1 MQRPRFFS
9 FVDKMRMN
17 AKAQFPEYDIHIA
30 HRLSWHSI
38 VTLLEEPND
47 KRTFEMIDQ
56 LTVPARDF
64 GEPTLNGTPKGDSRV
79 RVAVLEVIN
88 KYGLYSKQTAK
99 VLNSIPYN
107 LRPGLATENMR
118 IKARPDAHF
127 LDQDFNMTPQ
137 SKELLPEGS
146 LESSDFMTLDEYDK
160 FERQFDKLYVK
171 PFLKSVERLL

>member
-1 MQRPRFFS
+1 M
-9 FVDKMRMN
+9 
-17 AKAQFPEYDIHIA
+17 
-30 HRLSWHSI
+30 
-38 VTLLEEPND
+38 
-47 KRTFEMIDQ
+47 
-56 LTVPARDF
+56 
-64 GEPTLNGTPKGDSRV
+64 NGTPKGDSRV

-146 LESSDFMTLDEYDK
+146 LESSDFMI
-160 FERQFDKLYVK
+160 FGRV
-171 PFLKSVERLL
+171 R